1 MADIPPNVA
10 NSAAQA
16 GYVQSEASRTRN
28 AARAGQAQAA
38 RDNVKAVDEAGD
50 TISTDEED
58 TQVYTDSEGTGGKG
72 REHEEEHPES
82 SIDEDQAIEDG
93 IRRDEDGKPHL
104 DIQA

>member
-10 NSAAQA
+10 SSAAQA
-16 GYVQSEASRTRN
+16 GYVQSEASRTRD

-38 RDNVKAVDEAGD
+38 RDNVKAVDEAGN

-72 REHEEEHPES
+72 REHEEEQPES
-82 SIDEDQAIEDG
+82 SIGEGQTIEDG
-93 IRRDEDGKPHL
+93 IRTDEEGRPRL